1 MPRIRSKDMKVR
13 SGRHK
18 SDGKVIRKVTGDAR
32 ARRVTIHDSAKETD
46 EILTIKCIAVFWTK

>member
-1 MPRIRSKDMKVR
+1 MKVR